1 MNAGMERNSTKI
13 AVISDILGCLRGLL
27 ADRPP
32 SRTPATINM
41 LLKSQC
47 ILDYIVQLARVKLAC
62 GTAVS
67 QVGGKAAGS

>member
-1 MNAGMERNSTKI
+1 MNVGMEQNSTKI
-13 AVISDILGCLRGLL
+13 AVISDILGHFLRRNFG
-27 ADRPP
+27 RPP

-41 LLKSQC
+41 PLKSQC

>member
-1 MNAGMERNSTKI
+1 MNAGMERNSAKI
-13 AVISDILGCLRGLL
+13 AVISDILGRLRGLL
-27 ADRPP
+27 ADRAP
-32 SRTPATINM
+32 SRSAATINM
-41 LLKSQC
+41 PLKSQC

>member
-1 MNAGMERNSTKI
+1 MNAEMERNSTKI
-13 AVISDILGCLRGLL
+13 AVISDILGYLRGFL
-27 ADRPP
+27 ADRPL

-41 LLKSQC
+41 PLKSQC

-62 GTAVS
+62 GTAVG